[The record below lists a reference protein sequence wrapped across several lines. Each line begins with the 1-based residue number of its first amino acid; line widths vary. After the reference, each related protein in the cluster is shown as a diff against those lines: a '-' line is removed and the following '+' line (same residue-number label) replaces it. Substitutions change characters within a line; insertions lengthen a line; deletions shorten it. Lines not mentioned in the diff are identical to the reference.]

1 MLFILLLLI
10 PQLGLH
16 GQHFLGTV
24 LKVEKDTKLVSIDF
38 DNSTDSW
45 QMSNVLMV
53 DTRNEDVNSLYN
65 VSQYYHGGGEEEEE
79 EVGVVLVPAVSMTG
93 QRGGSLTTSVRVA
106 GEGEARLLL
115 TFLLYIS
122 GTAQI
127 RYYNRPL
134 VKLLVNM

>member
-10 PQLGLH
+10 PKLCLH

-79 EVGVVLVPAVSMTG
+79 VGVVLVPAVSMTG
-93 QRGGSLTTSVRVA
+93 QRGGSLTTSVMLE

-134 VKLLVNM
+134 VKFLVNM

>member
-1 MLFILLLLI
+1 
-10 PQLGLH
+10 
-16 GQHFLGTV
+16 
-24 LKVEKDTKLVSIDF
+24 
-38 DNSTDSW
+38 
-45 QMSNVLMV
+45 MV

-65 VSQYYHGGGEEEEE
+65 VSQYYHGGGEEEE